1 MLGVFDKPSSL
12 LQQPT
17 VVYNTVHLNLD
28 THIDTDTVRVT
39 DTVKVKDTDTVNV
52 KVTDTVNVKD
62 TDTTKET
69 EAVSKIEL
77 SDVRT
82 GESNPRMENTEVNSN
97 LFSIF

>member
-1 MLGVFDKPSSL
+1 MLGVFDKPSCL

-52 KVTDTVNVKD
+52 KD

-82 GESNPRMENTEVNSN
+82 AESNPRMENTEVNSN

>member
-1 MLGVFDKPSSL
+1 MFDKPSCL

-28 THIDTDTVRVT
+28 TDTVRVT
-39 DTVKVKDTDTVNV
+39 DTVKVKD
-52 KVTDTVNVKD
+52 TDTVNVKD

-82 GESNPRMENTEVNSN
+82 AESNPRMENTEVNSN

>member
-28 THIDTDTVRVT
+28 THIDT

-82 GESNPRMENTEVNSN
+82 GESNPRMENTEVNSD

>member
-1 MLGVFDKPSSL
+1 MFDKPSCL

-17 VVYNTVHLNLD
+17 VVYNTVHLNL
-28 THIDTDTVRVT
+28 DTDTVRVT

-52 KVTDTVNVKD
+52 KDTDTVNVKD

-82 GESNPRMENTEVNSN
+82 AESNPRMENTEVNSN

>member
-1 MLGVFDKPSSL
+1 MLGVFDKPSCL

-28 THIDTDTVRVT
+28 TDTVRVT
-39 DTVKVKDTDTVNV
+39 DTVKVKD
-52 KVTDTVNVKD
+52 TDTVNVKD

-82 GESNPRMENTEVNSN
+82 AESNPRMENTEVNSN